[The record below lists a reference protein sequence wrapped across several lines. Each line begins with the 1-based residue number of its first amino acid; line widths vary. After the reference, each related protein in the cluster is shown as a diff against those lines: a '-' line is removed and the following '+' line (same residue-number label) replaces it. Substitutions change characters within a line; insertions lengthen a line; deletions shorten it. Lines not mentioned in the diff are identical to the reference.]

1 MGQSMLLN
9 FFGGVSQDGSGWAVD
24 FDKVLYELGRWLLSI
39 GICLLAEGV
48 WLEKWRKIELLSR
61 YRYKTV
67 HVWWRRKFVKGLWN
81 GSITAASL
89 FLAAMAADMVRGAG
103 IAEEGGRVF
112 VLWFVH
118 VMTIM
123 AFFLVLDLG
132 RLRGLAPAIL
142 LLLEGVTFLL
152 GFMRVETGRFMYG
165 MWGMYFQSG
174 WHFGETGIP
183 VSGSLICQGILLAL
197 IYYIGNCAMAKE
209 PL

>member
-9 FFGGVSQDGSGWAVD
+9 FFGGVSQDGSGGAVD

-48 WLEKWRKIELLSR
+48 WLEKWRKMELLSC

-67 HVWWRRKFVKGLWN
+67 HVWWRRKFVKGLMN
-81 GSITAASL
+81 GSITAAAL
-89 FLAAMAADMVRGAG
+89 FLAATAADMVSGAG

-118 VMTIM
+118 MMTIM
-123 AFFLVLDLG
+123 AFFLLLDLG
-132 RLRGLAPAIL
+132 RLRGFAPAIL

-152 GFMRVETGRFMYG
+152 GFMRVAAGRFMYG

-183 VSGSLICQGILLAL
+183 VWASLVCQGILLAL
-197 IYYIGNCAMAKE
+197 VYYIGNCILAKE